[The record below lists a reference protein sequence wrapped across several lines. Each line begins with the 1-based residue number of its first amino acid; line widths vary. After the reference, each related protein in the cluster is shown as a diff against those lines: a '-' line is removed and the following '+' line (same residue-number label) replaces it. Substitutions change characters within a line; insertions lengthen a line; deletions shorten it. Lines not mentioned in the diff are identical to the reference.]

1 MSIIS
6 PRNVGG
12 RGAIAVCSRPT
23 IWRWRASFSFYFLR
37 LSSLRFFGSPL
48 SESPWLEVFY
58 KKKKKKLE
66 LPEASTSHF
75 PREKEAGVRGT
86 KKSTRGVWYN
96 SFFCSTLFHRLSSL
110 LLTQQLSSRRKN
122 VNGIFALS
130 ARAEGEIIWRTS
142 GDFYHVLSCCSA
154 LNRFDCWWIVTDKE
168 IDAGFRS
175 VAAMM
180 EASLCYFK
188 IWQRPNDEIWAK

>member
-12 RGAIAVCSRPT
+12 RGAMAVCSRPT

-48 SESPWLEVFY
+48 SESPWLEVSTRR
-58 KKKKKKLE
+58 KKKTGI
-66 LPEASTSHF
+66 A
-75 PREKEAGVRGT
+75 RGVDLSL
-86 KKSTRGVWYN
+86 STRKRSGGARDQEEHEGRLVQ
-96 SFFCSTLFHRLSSL
+96 FVLLFDLIPPPLFPSADATTFRVGEKMLTAFLHCPPGRREESSGGHPEIFITSSL
-110 LLTQQLSSRRKN
+110 
-122 VNGIFALS
+122 VALRS
-130 ARAEGEIIWRTS
+130 
-142 GDFYHVLSCCSA
+142 
-154 LNRFDCWWIVTDKE
+154 TDSTVDESWQIKE

-180 EASLCYFK
+180 EAWLCYFK